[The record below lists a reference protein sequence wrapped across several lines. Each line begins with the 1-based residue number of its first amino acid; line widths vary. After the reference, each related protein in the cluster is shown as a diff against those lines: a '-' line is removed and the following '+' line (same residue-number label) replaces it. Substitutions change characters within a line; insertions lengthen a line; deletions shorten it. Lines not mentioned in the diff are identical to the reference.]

1 MKRHEEISPIT
12 VGNLSLLKRRL
23 IHILCPGINHIS
35 PAVLQYLSH
44 RQRQTQSVILLSA
57 PLIYS
62 SRIFSTMGWRLPAP
76 VFILSDPLFFN
87 LGTDNPNHTLLPGI
101 IFQKF
106 PFHLK
111 PFFFFFPHIL
121 LFPPAFSTLYA
132 RSCFLMPSLISTS
145 LPWSFGEKFFSSLST
160 SLINASIIS

>member
-23 IHILCPGINHIS
+23 IHILCPGINNIS
-35 PAVLQYLSH
+35 PSVFQYLSH
-44 RQRQTQSVILLSA
+44 CQSQTQSVILLST

-62 SRIFSTMGWRLPAP
+62 SRIFSTMGWRLSAP

-87 LGTDNPNHTLLPGI
+87 LRTDNPNHTLLPGI

-106 PFHLK
+106 PFYLK

-121 LFPPAFSTLYA
+121 LFLP
-132 RSCFLMPSLISTS
+132 CFLYTLRQILLSHTFPYFQKFALIHR
-145 LPWSFGEKFFSSLST
+145 
-160 SLINASIIS
+160 